1 MSEEPQ
7 ITNMP
12 DLDKLI
18 NDFNTHDPET
28 DEFANTVSSLAVLS
42 RDQEA
47 VRNKLASRDM
57 LEHLLWVLSTRDK
70 IVSKEEYFATILR
83 CIGNACVSNPEA
95 CETVSEYTFS
105 WCKDFLK
112 GIPCQWI
119 DVGEYW
125 SAESAIYEAI
135 APAPFPMP
143 SVSTRD
149 LAIKVLYNVCSQF
162 EGAQR
167 QCYDDDIH
175 TLVIEAMFDNQHFGS
190 ELSSEMLTLTVDL
203 LLGITAHHKE
213 LPSLPYETERT
224 RGLPVH
230 EALKVD
236 AFYWLIKA
244 PLVYVDKLDVD
255 DWASLLEVCL
265 VFLRDPRSHCD
276 LISWELFHVVWYIL
290 ENNEAKTQ
298 IVGISDEDRKLLVA
312 LSTSLTWVLS
322 DVAAT
327 PAFASAYA
335 TSTGNVLALAA
346 GHQDVPVL
354 QQLIEDL
361 TNLLSTGEAHT
372 HNAQG
377 DRDTSLLGD
386 ESLRLTTA
394 ACQVIGNLLHGL
406 ASTKGTFPAVVQ
418 APQLHERLFALMAES
433 NNADFLHSATGL
445 LIQLSRPSVAARKEL
460 ASDSNALVAIKR
472 LGQHTMQ
479 DLNQDALLLMRALG
493 KDAPATQEMFKELAG
508 EVMATV
514 AETQKAAASAQAEQP
529 LLENKS

>member
-1 MSEEPQ
+1 VKEPS
-7 ITNMP
+7 ITNMA
-12 DLDKLI
+12 DLDNLI
-18 NDFNTHDPET
+18 GFFTAHGPES
-28 DEFANTVSSLAVLS
+28 DEFTNAISSLASSS
-42 RDQEA
+42 REQEA
-47 VRNKLASRDM
+47 VRNKLASKDV
-57 LEHLLWVLSTRDK
+57 LERLLHVLTSQPK

-95 CETVSEYTFS
+95 CQTVTDYTFG
-105 WCKDFLK
+105 WYKAFLQ
-112 GIPCQWI
+112 GFPCQW
-119 DVGEYW
+119 VAAGEHW
-125 SAESAIYEAI
+125 PSESGITESIEAE
-135 APAPFPMP
+135 PFPMP

-149 LAIKVLYNVCSQF
+149 LAVKVLYNVCSQS
-162 EGAQR
+162 EAAQK
-167 QCYDDDIH
+167 QCYNDDIH

-190 ELSSEMLTLTVDL
+190 ALSSEMHTLTVDL
-203 LLGITAHHKE
+203 LLGITSHHKA
-213 LPSLPYETERT
+213 LSSSTFDSERK
-224 RGLPVH
+224 RGLKGNR
-230 EALKVD
+230 ALKTD
-236 AFYWLIKA
+236 SFYWLIKA
-244 PLVYVDKLDVD
+244 PLVYVDELDVD
-255 DWASLLEVCL
+255 DWASLLETCL
-265 VFLRDPRSHCD
+265 VFLRDPLSHDD

-290 ENNEAKTQ
+290 ESNEKKTQ
-298 IVGISDEDRKLLVA
+298 TVGISDEDRKLLAA

-346 GHQDVPVL
+346 GHQDVPAL

-361 TNLLSTGEAHT
+361 TKLLSTGEAHT

-377 DRDTSLLGD
+377 DQDTSLLGD

-418 APQLHERLFALMAES
+418 TPQVHERLFALMANF

-445 LIQLSRPSVAARKEL
+445 LIQLSRPSVAAREEL
-460 ASDSNALVAIKR
+460 ASDSNALAAIKC

-493 KDAPATQEMFKELAG
+493 KDAPANQEKFKELAG

-514 AETQKAAASAQAEQP
+514 AETQKAATSAQTEQP

>member
-1 MSEEPQ
+1 VKEPS
-7 ITNMP
+7 ITNMA
-12 DLDKLI
+12 DLDNLI
-18 NDFNTHDPET
+18 GFFTAHGPES
-28 DEFANTVSSLAVLS
+28 DEFTNAISSLASSS
-42 RDQEA
+42 REQEA
-47 VRNKLASRDM
+47 VRNKLASKDV
-57 LEHLLWVLSTRDK
+57 LERLLHVLTSQPK

-95 CETVSEYTFS
+95 CQTVTDYTFG
-105 WCKDFLK
+105 WCKAFLQ
-112 GIPCQWI
+112 GFPCQW
-119 DVGEYW
+119 VAAGEHW
-125 SAESAIYEAI
+125 PSESGITESIEAE
-135 APAPFPMP
+135 PFPMP

-149 LAIKVLYNVCSQF
+149 LAVKVLYNVCSQS
-162 EGAQR
+162 EAAQK
-167 QCYDDDIH
+167 QCYNDDIH

-190 ELSSEMLTLTVDL
+190 ALSSEMHTLTVDL
-203 LLGITAHHKE
+203 LLGITSHHKA
-213 LPSLPYETERT
+213 LSSSTFDSERK
-224 RGLPVH
+224 RGLKGNR
-230 EALKVD
+230 ALKTD
-236 AFYWLIKA
+236 SFYWLVKA
-244 PLVYVDKLDVD
+244 PLVYVDELDVD
-255 DWASLLEVCL
+255 DWASLLETCL
-265 VFLRDPRSHCD
+265 VFLRDPLSHDD

-290 ENNEAKTQ
+290 ESNEKKTQ
-298 IVGISDEDRKLLVA
+298 TVGISDEDRKLLAA

-346 GHQDVPVL
+346 GHQDVPAL

-361 TNLLSTGEAHT
+361 TKLLSTGEAHT

-377 DRDTSLLGD
+377 DQDTSLLGD

-418 APQLHERLFALMAES
+418 TPQVHERLFALMANF

-445 LIQLSRPSVAARKEL
+445 LIQLSRPSVAAREEL
-460 ASDSNALVAIKR
+460 ASDSNALAAIKC

-493 KDAPATQEMFKELAG
+493 KDAPANQEKFKELAG

-514 AETQKAAASAQAEQP
+514 AETQKAATSAQTEQP

>member
-1 MSEEPQ
+1 VKEPS
-7 ITNMP
+7 ITNMA
-12 DLDKLI
+12 DLDNLI
-18 NDFNTHDPET
+18 GFFTAHGPES
-28 DEFANTVSSLAVLS
+28 DEFTNAISSLASSS
-42 RDQEA
+42 REQEA
-47 VRNKLASRDM
+47 VRNKLASKDV
-57 LEHLLWVLSTRDK
+57 LERLLHVLTSQPK

-95 CETVSEYTFS
+95 CQTVTDYTFG
-105 WCKDFLK
+105 WCKAFLQ
-112 GIPCQWI
+112 GFPCQW
-119 DVGEYW
+119 VAAGEHW
-125 SAESAIYEAI
+125 PSESGITESIEAE
-135 APAPFPMP
+135 PFPMP

-149 LAIKVLYNVCSQF
+149 LAVKVLYNVCSQS
-162 EGAQR
+162 EAAQK
-167 QCYDDDIH
+167 QCYNDDIH

-190 ELSSEMLTLTVDL
+190 ALSSEMHTLTVDL
-203 LLGITAHHKE
+203 LLGITSHHKA
-213 LPSLPYETERT
+213 LSSSTFDSERK
-224 RGLPVH
+224 RGLKGNR
-230 EALKVD
+230 ALKTD
-236 AFYWLIKA
+236 SFYWLIKA
-244 PLVYVDKLDVD
+244 PLVYVDELDVD
-255 DWASLLEVCL
+255 DWASLLETCL
-265 VFLRDPRSHCD
+265 VFLRDPLSHDD

-290 ENNEAKTQ
+290 ESNEKKTQ
-298 IVGISDEDRKLLVA
+298 TVGISDEDRKLLVA

-346 GHQDVPVL
+346 GHQDVPAL

-361 TNLLSTGEAHT
+361 TKLLSTGEAHT

-377 DRDTSLLGD
+377 DQDTSLLGD

-418 APQLHERLFALMAES
+418 TPQVHERLFALMANF

-445 LIQLSRPSVAARKEL
+445 LIQLSRPSVAAREEL
-460 ASDSNALVAIKR
+460 ASDSNALAAIKC

-493 KDAPATQEMFKELAG
+493 KDAPATQEKFKELAG

-514 AETQKAAASAQAEQP
+514 AETQKAATSAQTEQP